1 MPLTMIKGTFRV
13 VGASPDGDSV
23 RFYPDN
29 PDAFTIS
36 RIPARTNAHGG
47 AQLRL
52 DGIDALEI
60 HYTPT
65 GSRTRWRQPVAL
77 ADAAST
83 SLLTQL
89 GFVSVQRD
97 AADVVTAADPVETH
111 GHILT
116 RFADKYGRPV
126 CFVHSG
132 DRARTPDLG
141 QVYLQPAGLRRSVN
155 WQQLRAGL
163 AYPTYYSK
171 LFVDLRDEL
180 TAAVAEA
187 RAEGAGI
194 WEHDVT
200 GAGFRLESRQQL
212 QDELVIVPKLFRRL
226 AEYLDLDATGG
237 VSLARFPQ
245 FLQTLDDRL
254 FTVPDG
260 HATSYDT
267 LVQVRR
273 QRVRVSVPPE
283 QIVFQEK

>member
-1 MPLTMIKGTFRV
+1 MPLTLIRGTFQV
-13 VGASPDGDSV
+13 LGASPDGDSV

-29 PDAFTIS
+29 PDAFTIA
-36 RIPARTNAHGG
+36 RLPARVNAHGG

-60 HYTPT
+60 HYSPS
-65 GSRTRWRQPVAL
+65 GSHNRWHQPAEL
-77 ADAAST
+77 GDAAST
-83 SLLTQL
+83 ALLGLL
-89 GFVSVQRD
+89 GFGTVTRD
-97 AADVVTAADPVETH
+97 ANQVVTAAQPAETR

-126 CFVHSG
+126 SFVFPGERS
-132 DRARTPDLG
+132 RTPDLG
-141 QVYLQPAGLRRSVN
+141 QVYLDPAGLRRSVN

-171 LFVDLRDEL
+171 LYFDLRDEL
-180 TAAVAEA
+180 TATVTEA
-187 RAEGAGI
+187 RADGLGI

-200 GAGFRLESRQQL
+200 SPGFRLISRQQL
-212 QDELVIVPKLFRRL
+212 QDELVVMPKLFRRL
-226 AEYLDLDATGG
+226 AEYLDLDSTGS
-237 VSLARFPQ
+237 VALTRFPQ
-245 FLQTLDDRL
+245 FLQSLDDRL

-260 HATSYDT
+260 HATSFDT

-273 QRVRVSVPPE
+273 QRVRLSVPPE